1 MTRQAYGIANAIG
14 VDQISFEV
22 DYPHQDTTWP
32 DSDKAIEKMAAVMS
46 PIELEKI
53 LRGNA
58 LEMLGLDPEA
68 GEGAHVHLI
77 SRCVCRQGRSGDC
90 GSCPACPGARAAEEV
105 RCG

>member
-1 MTRQAYGIANAIG
+1 MKGRVFVTFFDDETGIRDRAAIG

-32 DSDKAIEKMAAVMS
+32 DSNIAIEKMAAVMS

-58 LEMLGLDPEA
+58 LDMLGLVDQP
-68 GEGAHVHLI
+68 VK
-77 SRCVCRQGRSGDC
+77 VPT
-90 GSCPACPGARAAEEV
+90 GS
-105 RCG
+105 